1 MAKNGLILY
10 QDQSSMPGNSS
21 LEHFWS
27 MKALFSVLMAAR
39 DIKKAKKSQ
48 IWPNFSDTYGRI

>member
-1 MAKNGLILY
+1 
-10 QDQSSMPGNSS
+10 MPGNSS